1 MTLYIFLQGGLGNQL
16 FQYAAAL
23 ILRDTKH
30 NVAIIKAP
38 FAHSGRDY
46 RAPLYYRV
54 SSVDAAPQ
62 GARMIQLEPFTQW
75 KPEQYQIDNIVLQ
88 GYFQYLPAIESVLP
102 RLREDLLSF
111 LAPNRDAIRAK
122 YSIHDLSSFGF
133 LHVRRGDYLKAPPNL
148 HWIMGP
154 PYYINALKNFDPKLH
169 WFVLSDDMAWC
180 KEQEIFTE
188 FPQIQIVDEPD
199 ELDGLALMSLCH
211 GGAVLAN
218 STYSWWGAMLGAELA
233 ASPVVYPAMWFS
245 DAQPDLFPTRWIR
258 L

>member
-23 ILRDTKH
+23 ILQGTKPH
-30 NVAIIKAP
+30 VAIIKAP

-46 RAPLYYRV
+46 RPSLYYRV
-54 SSVDAAPQ
+54 PSVDAAPQ
-62 GARMIQLEPFTQW
+62 GAHIIQLDPFPPW
-75 KPEQYQIDNIVLQ
+75 KPEDYKAYNIVLQ

-102 RLREDLLSF
+102 LLRQDLLSL
-111 LAPNRDAIRAK
+111 LAPNRDAMRAK
-122 YSIHDLSSFGF
+122 YAIGEVSSVGF

-148 HWIMGP
+148 HWIMDTE
-154 PYYINALKNFDPKLH
+154 YYRKALMNVPTNLR
-169 WFVLSDDMAWC
+169 WFVLSDDLAWC
-180 KEQEIFTE
+180 KEQELFTD
-188 FPQIQIVDEPD
+188 FRSIQIVDEPD

-233 ASPVVYPAMWFS
+233 AAPVVYPSMWFS
-245 DAQPDLFPTRWIR
+245 DAKPELFPSRWIR